1 MIKCQI
7 TWEKS
12 CDSLEEEQFMVRF
25 YYLNL
30 DSLFEFF
37 FIYEFMFSCFWS
49 TAADSYC
56 VENSWFSVWTE
67 PEKLFWCLFHFLTG
81 TGWRKVW
88 KSGWASSEP
97 TRFRRPFSIHFDED
111 TQCTSERDSAARH
124 FELKHYVS
132 VNWVKKTIQTE
143 CPKTSKSPCFSIE
156 TMMLS
161 VGPLNFEVHIYY
173 TYIKREKR
181 NGIYILW
188 ISLLHVIIK
197 EERESFI

>member
-1 MIKCQI
+1 MIHWKRSNSWLDFT
-7 TWEKS
+7 TWIWI
-12 CDSLEEEQFMVRF
+12 L
-25 YYLNL
+25 YLNF
-30 DSLFEFF
+30 SL
-37 FIYEFMFSCFWS
+37 S
-49 TAADSYC
+49 TSLCSAVFGVLRQTRTALKTADFPFGQC
-56 VENSWFSVWTE
+56 LL
-67 PEKLFWCLFHFLTG
+67 PEKLFWSWCLF
-81 TGWRKVW
+81 RKTLSCDCCETLW
-88 KSGWASSEP
+88 DIK
-97 TRFRRPFSIHFDED
+97 T
-111 TQCTSERDSAARH
+111 
-124 FELKHYVS
+124 LS

-143 CPKTSKSPCFSIE
+143 CPKTSKSPCLSIE